1 VKVVGRD
8 LLDAFCAQHADAR
21 AWIEAWL
28 NEAEEMSWE
37 SPQDIKQRY
46 ATASFLA
53 GNVVIF
59 NVRGNRYRLE
69 IKMSYRN
76 GVAIICW
83 AGTHREYDVRNR
95 RRQR

>member
-1 VKVVGRD
+1 MRVVGRD
-8 LLDAFCAQHADAR
+8 LLDAFCARHADAR
-21 AWIEAWL
+21 GWIEAWL

-69 IKMSYRN
+69 IQVSYQN
-76 GVAIICW
+76 GIAIICW
-83 AGTHREYDVRNR
+83 AGTHRAYDERHR
-95 RRQR
+95 RR

>member
-1 VKVVGRD
+1 LRVIGRNV
-8 LLDAFCAQHADAR
+8 LDAFCARHADAR

-28 NEAEEMSWE
+28 SEAEGISWE
-37 SPQDIKQRY
+37 SPQDIKRRY

-69 IKMSYRN
+69 IVASYRN
-76 GVAIICW
+76 GIVLVRW
-83 AGTHREYDVRNR
+83 AGTHREYDERNR
-95 RRQR
+95 HR